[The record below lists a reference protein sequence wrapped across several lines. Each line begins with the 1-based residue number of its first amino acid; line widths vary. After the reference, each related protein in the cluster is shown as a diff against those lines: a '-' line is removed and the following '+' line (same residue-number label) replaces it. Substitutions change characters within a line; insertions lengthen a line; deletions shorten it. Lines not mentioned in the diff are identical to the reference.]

1 MGASAKRYLSMKR
14 VIMAVAFLA
23 LLAAGG
29 IAYQTFVLKA
39 AEPPRTAQ
47 NAAPAVPVLIAP
59 ATRKAM
65 PVRLDAIGTVQP
77 IATVAVKSRVDGQIA
92 EVKISDGQAVK
103 TGDVLFIL
111 DTRAASAQLMQAEAA
126 LAKDRAQ
133 LENAKRDVA
142 RFKPLTEKEFV
153 SRQQFDTAQTNAAA
167 LEATL
172 LADQATVDNFKV
184 QLSYYTIRS
193 PMDGRVG
200 TIGLKTGNAVKAQ
213 DTISLVTINQI
224 KPIYASYAV
233 PQRELPGVRAAM
245 SGGTVPVQATVPG
258 DPGPPITGKIFFFD
272 NQIDPTTGTIS
283 LKAIFDNADE
293 RLWPGEFVNV
303 STTLRVDPDAIVV
316 PASAVQVGQT
326 GSFVYVV
333 KADNTVEFRPVTV
346 SRTINNESVIT
357 KGLNGDER
365 VVTDGQLRLTNGS
378 RVEIRTSNTAGTVAE
393 SRS

>member
-1 MGASAKRYLSMKR
+1 MKR
-14 VIMAVAFLA
+14 VTIAVAFLA
-23 LLAAGG
+23 VLAAAG
-29 IAYQTFVLKA
+29 IAYQAFVLKA
-39 AEPPRTAQ
+39 AEPPRAQ
-47 NAAPAVPVLIAP
+47 NGPPAVPVLIAP
-59 ATRKAM
+59 VSRKPM

-111 DTRAASAQLMQAEAA
+111 DTRAAEAQLAQAQAT

-133 LENAKRDVA
+133 LDNAKRDVA

-153 SRQQFDTAQTNAAA
+153 SRQQFDTAQTTAAS

-184 QLSYYTIRS
+184 QLTYYTIRS

-200 TIGLKTGNAVKAQ
+200 TIALKTGNAVKAQ

-233 PQRELPGVRAAM
+233 PQRELPGIRAALNA
-245 SGGTVPVQATVPG
+245 GTVPVQATVPG
-258 DPGPPITGKIFFFD
+258 DPGQPITGKIFFFD

-303 STTLRVDPDAIVV
+303 SSTLRVENDALVV
-316 PASAVQVGQT
+316 PSSAVQVGQS
-326 GSFVYVV
+326 GSYVFVV

-346 SRTINNESVIT
+346 DRTVGKDTVIA
-357 KGLNGDER
+357 KGLNADER

-378 RVEIRTSNTAGTVAE
+378 RIEIRSSAVTGAVAE
-393 SRS
+393 QRS

>member
-245 SGGTVPVQATVPG
+245 SSGTVPVQATVPG

-378 RVEIRTSNTAGTVAE
+378 RVEIRTSNTAGAVAE

>member
-283 LKAIFDNADE
+283 LKAIFDNVDE

-346 SRTINNESVIT
+346 SRTINNESVIA

-378 RVEIRTSNTAGTVAE
+378 RVEIRTSKTAGAVAE

>member
-1 MGASAKRYLSMKR
+1 MKR
-14 VIMAVAFLA
+14 AIIAVTFLA
-23 LLAAGG
+23 VLAAGS

-39 AEPPRTAQ
+39 AEPPRAAQ

-59 ATRKAM
+59 VTRKPM
-65 PVRLDAIGTVQP
+65 PVRLDAIGSVQP

-111 DTRAASAQLMQAEAA
+111 DTRAAEAQLRLAEAS
-126 LAKDRAQ
+126 LAKDKAQ

-153 SRQQFDTAQTNAAA
+153 SHQQFETAQTTAAS
-167 LEATL
+167 LEATVL
-172 LADQATVDNFKV
+172 GDQATVDNFKV
-184 QLSYYTIRS
+184 QLTYYTIRS

-200 TIGLKTGNAVKAQ
+200 TIALKTGNNVKAQ

-224 KPIYASYAV
+224 KPIYVSYAV
-233 PQRELPGVRAAM
+233 PQRELPGIRAAVG
-245 SGGTVPVQATVPG
+245 SGTVPVQASVPG
-258 DPGPPITGKIFFFD
+258 DPGQPITGKIFFFD

-303 STTLRVDPDAIVV
+303 STTLRVDSDAIVV
-316 PASAVQVGQT
+316 PASAVQVGQN
-326 GSFVYVV
+326 GSFIYVV

-346 SRTINNESVIT
+346 SRTINGEAVVA

-378 RVEIRTSNTAGTVAE
+378 RVEIRTSNTSGAVAE
-393 SRS
+393 TRS

>member
-1 MGASAKRYLSMKR
+1 MKR
-14 VIMAVAFLA
+14 VIIAVTFLA
-23 LLAAGG
+23 VLAAGG
-29 IAYQTFVLKA
+29 IAYETFVLKA

-47 NAAPAVPVLIAP
+47 NAPPAVPVLIAP
-59 ATRKAM
+59 VTRKPM

-77 IATVAVKSRVDGQIA
+77 IANVAVKSRVDGQIA
-92 EVKISDGQAVK
+92 EVKISDGQAVR

-111 DTRAASAQLMQAEAA
+111 DTRAAEAQLKLAEAS
-126 LAKDRAQ
+126 LTKDKAQ

-153 SRQQFDTAQTNAAA
+153 SHQQFDTAQTTAAS
-167 LEATL
+167 LEATVL
-172 LADQATVDNFKV
+172 GDQATVDNFKV
-184 QLSYYTIRS
+184 QLTYYTIRS

-200 TIGLKTGNAVKAQ
+200 TIALKTGNAVKAQ

-224 KPIYASYAV
+224 KPIYVSYSV
-233 PQRELPGVRAAM
+233 PQRELPSIRTAVGA
-245 SGGTVPVQATVPG
+245 GTVPVRATVPG
-258 DPGPPITGKIFFFD
+258 DPGGPIAGKIFFFD

-293 RLWPGEFVNV
+293 RLWPGEFANV
-303 STTLRVDPDAIVV
+303 STTLRVDSDAIVV
-316 PASAVQVGQT
+316 PASAVQVGQN

-333 KADNTVEFRPVTV
+333 KGDNTVEFRPVTV
-346 SRTINNESVIT
+346 SRTINNESIIA

-378 RVEIRTSNTAGTVAE
+378 RVEIRTSGTAPAVAE

>member
-1 MGASAKRYLSMKR
+1 MKR
-14 VIMAVAFLA
+14 VIMAVTFLA

-29 IAYQTFVLKA
+29 IAYQTFVLRA
-39 AEPPRTAQ
+39 AEPARTVQ

-92 EVKISDGQAVK
+92 DVKISDGQAVK

-111 DTRAASAQLMQAEAA
+111 DTRAAGAQLMQAEAA

-142 RFKPLTEKEFV
+142 RFKPLTEKEFI
-153 SRQQFDTAQTNAAA
+153 SRQQFDTAQTNAAS
-167 LEATL
+167 LEATV

-184 QLSYYTIRS
+184 QLTYYTIRS

-200 TIGLKTGNAVKAQ
+200 TIALKTGNAVKAQ

-233 PQRELPGVRAAM
+233 PQRELPGIRAAM
-245 SGGTVPVQATVPG
+245 SAGTVPVQATIPG
-258 DPGPPITGKIFFFD
+258 DPGQAITGKIFFFD

-283 LKAIFDNADE
+283 VKAIFDNADE

-303 STTLRVDPDAIVV
+303 STTLRVDPDVVVV

-346 SRTINNESVIT
+346 SRTINNESVIA

-378 RVEIRTSNTAGTVAE
+378 RVEIRTSNTAGAVAE

>member
-1 MGASAKRYLSMKR
+1 MKR
-14 VIMAVAFLA
+14 VTIAVAFLA
-23 LLAAGG
+23 VLVAGG
-29 IAYQTFVLKA
+29 VAYQTFVLRA
-39 AEPPRTAQ
+39 AEPPR
-47 NAAPAVPVLIAP
+47 AAAAPPAVPVLIAS
-59 ATRKAM
+59 ATRKPM

-111 DTRAASAQLMQAEAA
+111 DTRAAEAQLKQAEAA
-126 LAKDRAQ
+126 LAKDKAQ
-133 LENAKRDVA
+133 LENARRDVA

-153 SRQQFDTAQTNAAA
+153 SHQQFDTAQANVAS
-167 LEATL
+167 LEATVL
-172 LADQATVDNFKV
+172 GDQATVDNFRV
-184 QLSYYTIRS
+184 QLTYYTIRS

-200 TIGLKTGNAVKAQ
+200 TIALKTGNAVKAQ

-233 PQRELPGVRAAM
+233 PQRELPGIRAAVG
-245 SGGTVPVQATVPG
+245 SGTVPVQASVPG
-258 DPGPPITGKIFFFD
+258 DPGQPITGKIFFFD

-303 STTLRVDPDAIVV
+303 STTLRTDPDAIVV

-333 KADNTVEFRPVTV
+333 KADNTAEFRAVTV
-346 SRTINNESVIT
+346 GRTINNETVIA

-365 VVTDGQLRLTNGS
+365 VVTDGQLRLTNGT
-378 RVEIRTSNTAGTVAE
+378 RVEIRTSNSANTVAE
-393 SRS
+393 TRS